1 MIRTI
6 LHDRESGESRLG
18 DAALLTEWVN
28 DPHKW
33 IWADFENEDL
43 AHEKKLFSE
52 VFGLHPLIISD
63 AQRDRHI
70 PKLEEFDEYFFLLV
84 QGLSLIHISEPTRP
98 VGISR
103 MPSSA

>member
-28 DPHKW
+28 DPHTW

-52 VFGLHPLIISD
+52 VFGLHPPIIYD

-70 PKLEEFDEYFFLLV
+70 PKLEEFDDGHGYAL
-84 QGLSLIHISEPTRP
+84 QRSQARG
-98 VGISR
+98 G
-103 MPSSA
+103 